1 MFIPGIWF
9 CTIVFPL
16 KLTWQLITINVF
28 SFFKY
33 KIQLTRS
40 MSETS
45 DLYILRNS
53 RLAPDLISFWNCCP
67 SRIIP
72 FDISRLF
79 SVLQWMTIL
88 RSPSTLIPFMVDPIF
103 SVVRNFKS
111 HIYNLLNY
119 QNIKEQS
126 LIHSFDKIDATFRTV
141 QTFPSVNWVWA
152 TFNTVSGLN
161 FSNL

>member
-9 CTIVFPL
+9 CTIVFLL

-45 DLYILRNS
+45 DPDILRNS
-53 RLAPDLISFWNCCP
+53 RLVPDLISFWNCCP

-72 FDISRLF
+72 FEISRLF

-88 RSPSTLIPFMVDPIF
+88 RSPSTLIPFMVDSIF

-111 HIYNLLNY
+111 HIQFTELSEH
-119 QNIKEQS
+119 K
-126 LIHSFDKIDATFRTV
+126 RTV
-141 QTFPSVNWVWA
+141 VNPQLWQNRCNIQNS
-152 TFNTVSGLN
+152 TNISICKLGM
-161 FSNL
+161 SHI